1 MGPRR
6 TEQEE
11 AINECRVL
19 AKLDSQYVVK
29 YYESF
34 IDAGSKLCIVMEYA
48 PKGTVHH
55 LIQAHKPRP
64 LDEATVWKLML
75 QSTLGR
81 GRPPIHA
88 TPK

>member
-34 IDAGSKLCIVMEYA
+34 IDAGGETLLPYHS
-48 PKGTVHH
+48 P
-55 LIQAHKPRP
+55 P
-64 LDEATVWKLML
+64 L
-75 QSTLGR
+75 SF
-81 GRPPIHA
+81 PPSDPPPTASIA
-88 TPK
+88 